1 MIHCINHRTWQHFG
15 GALASQFQLRYQ
27 MLIDAQYWEV
37 GRFQGMEYDQYDT
50 PAATYLV
57 WQDRQGTVRGS
68 VRTVPTDRPYMLKD
82 LWPDM
87 VETCPLPQSL
97 SVWEA
102 TRFCVDRS
110 LPEEMRRQVKHEL
123 VCAFLEFGL
132 KNDIRQ
138 MIGVMPPKLWQ
149 SVFINAGWDIEFVG
163 KEKTLE
169 KDTIIAGLMPISLAV
184 LEKVRKTTGIKHP
197 VLLTAPVNDDAPHT
211 RAASQ
216 EISISNN
223 RSKNDG

>member
-1 MIHCINHRTWQHFG
+1 
-15 GALASQFQLRYQ
+15 
-27 MLIDAQYWEV
+27 
-37 GRFQGMEYDQYDT
+37 
-50 PAATYLV
+50 
-57 WQDRQGTVRGS
+57 
-68 VRTVPTDRPYMLKD
+68 
-82 LWPDM
+82 
-87 VETCPLPQSL
+87 
-97 SVWEA
+97 
-102 TRFCVDRS
+102 VDRT

-132 KNDIRQ
+132 RNDIQQ

-169 KDTIIAGLMPISLAV
+169 RDVIIAGLMPISLAV